1 MGANCTS
8 VTKLVQ
14 LLLQCNVDFYSVMWS
29 LQALRL
35 WPKPVPGS
43 LYHLAATL
51 QPEGLPLCCKAVHVE
66 PWRSSYHELLQVLA
80 A

>member
-1 MGANCTS
+1 MGQTA
-8 VTKLVQ
+8 LV
-14 LLLQCNVDFYSVMWS
+14 LQSLCNYFYSVMWT

-66 PWRSSYHELLQVLA
+66 PWRSSYRELLQVLVA
-80 A
+80 